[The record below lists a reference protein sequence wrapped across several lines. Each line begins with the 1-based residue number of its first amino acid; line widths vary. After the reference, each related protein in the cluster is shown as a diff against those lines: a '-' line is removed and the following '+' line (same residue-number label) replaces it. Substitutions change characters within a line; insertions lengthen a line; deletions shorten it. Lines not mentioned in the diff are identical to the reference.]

1 MMRQVVWGLLLA
13 LQVAPTWGICKRSD
27 GAVPALVSQVSSCK
41 KLTLK
46 EEQQQTADCLQVRG
60 DATAE
65 PICQLLFKMRSTC
78 ASQKFWMP
86 LGDLVACLKSER
98 PEEISMVYPI
108 LDQLSDLPVNDKVK
122 GAMKAFLNQM
132 LAHMFSP
139 GSNLTDPSWLQ
150 HAFCEARLA
159 LTYRYEYQ
167 QHLGALSGL
176 NQVCRPRERFAPA
189 TLYAT
194 LSTTIG
200 RQGLDLLPV
209 FLAFVLLVLLPLA
222 WQARRRLYSP
232 PESVEE
238 SEGLIA

>member
-1 MMRQVVWGLLLA
+1 
-13 LQVAPTWGICKRSD
+13 
-27 GAVPALVSQVSSCK
+27 
-41 KLTLK
+41 
-46 EEQQQTADCLQVRG
+46 
-60 DATAE
+60 
-65 PICQLLFKMRSTC
+65 
-78 ASQKFWMP
+78 
-86 LGDLVACLKSER
+86 
-98 PEEISMVYPI
+98 
-108 LDQLSDLPVNDKVK
+108 
-122 GAMKAFLNQM
+122 
-132 LAHMFSP
+132 MFSP

-200 RQGLDLLPV
+200 RQGEELVGTKRGATWGLDLLPV

-232 PESVEE
+232 PESGAETPPPPPPESKEMIQEEKYWRDRPMEASKRAAPGDTLKELSAILQALGDESPRGAASVGAAQEEVEPPPPPPPVDQSVGSSAGELVPPPVEDGRGRGRTELRKDE
-238 SEGLIA
+238 SGGLKSRTNLTRT